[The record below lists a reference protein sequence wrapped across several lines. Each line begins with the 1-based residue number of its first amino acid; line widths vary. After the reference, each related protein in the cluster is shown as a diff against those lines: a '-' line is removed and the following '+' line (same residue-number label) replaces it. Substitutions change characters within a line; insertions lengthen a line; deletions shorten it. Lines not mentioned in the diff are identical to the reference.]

1 MLNIEIAYK
10 DLTFKLNLN
19 ILNISKLVSLI
30 VLVSDTLQ
38 NFF

>member
-10 DLTFKLNLN
+10 GLTFKLNLN
-19 ILNISKLVSLI
+19 ISNLVGLI